1 MAPHPIMKVKGT
13 DCTERYSLRSQSQF
27 ENQLR
32 NDVWN
37 IGEIATAVCALPR
50 NDRIHD
56 KRRIELPIRRL
67 VYFDGLPDGGNM
79 QMHGAGC
86 TRNSLHLGPQP
97 GRIIFP
103 KGHMHQHHMLCQLAG
118 HTPGRV

>member
-27 ENQLR
+27 ENRLR

-50 NDRIHD
+50 NDRINN
-56 KRRIELPIRRL
+56 KRRTGSSVRRL
-67 VYFDGLPDGGNM
+67 VYFDDLPD
-79 QMHGAGC
+79 
-86 TRNSLHLGPQP
+86 
-97 GRIIFP
+97 
-103 KGHMHQHHMLCQLAG
+103 
-118 HTPGRV
+118 